1 MMPVTVLVIDDEIS
15 YGEAIIDVLANLD
28 LSTGFVTCA
37 KDAFNAIRQL
47 NPSLIL
53 LDIMMPETDGL
64 TFLRLLRGV
73 MGSDIPVVVVSAKC
87 SKEDRVIALRAG
99 ADEFLAK
106 PFAIQQLYEVIGP
119 FLNNKT
125 SSRHIH

>member
-1 MMPVTVLVIDDEIS
+1 MPATVLVIDDEIS
-15 YGEAIIDVLANLD
+15 YGEAIIDVLANIN
-28 LSTGFVTCA
+28 LSTGFVSCA
-37 KDAFNAIRQL
+37 KDAFNAIRRL

-73 MGSDIPVVVVSAKC
+73 AGLDIPVVVVSAKC
-87 SKEDRVIALRAG
+87 SEEDRVTAIRAG

-106 PFAIQQLYEVIGP
+106 PFAVQELYEVIGP
-119 FLNNKT
+119 FLNEKN
-125 SSRHIH
+125 SCPQIH